1 MKKNWNEWEM
11 WANNIIYHT
20 VGQLIILLVARL
32 AGMSPPQRM
41 AIWFVPHLPAWNFP
55 LKKFGS
61 WYSPPPPPT
70 WTSLVWILIAELA
83 TSSFSEPF
91 CPAPK
96 PGKRLRRMTKRSS
109 YTTIMFSTAYAAD
122 LQENYFLL
130 PAFVQYS
137 AVFYNM
143 TKLTEWIVF
152 AGLAFSI
159 WITLL
164 TDILPLKVSYK
175 AKEVIWPVRSEDV
188 CKNCTPW
195 RNTVRNYAS
204 AFI

>member
-96 PGKRLRRMTKRSS
+96 PVKRPRKWLLYWEGERQSGHLTQQSCFQRHMPLTTKKIFFASRFRTVQCSL
-109 YTTIMFSTAYAAD
+109 
-122 LQENYFLL
+122 LQH
-130 PAFVQYS
+130 
-137 AVFYNM
+137 
-143 TKLTEWIVF
+143 
-152 AGLAFSI
+152 
-159 WITLL
+159 
-164 TDILPLKVSYK
+164 D
-175 AKEVIWPVRSEDV
+175 
-188 CKNCTPW
+188 
-195 RNTVRNYAS
+195 
-204 AFI
+204 